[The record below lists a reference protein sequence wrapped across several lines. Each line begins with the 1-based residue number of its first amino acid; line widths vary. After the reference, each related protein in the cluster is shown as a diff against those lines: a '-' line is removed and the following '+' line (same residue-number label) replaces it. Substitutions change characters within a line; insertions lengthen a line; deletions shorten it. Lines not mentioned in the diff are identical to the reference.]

1 MDKLGERLAFERA
14 GTRPY
19 EAFLRKCRLRPDQLG
34 PVEIGRVE
42 HCMAEEARHFAMRSE
57 VITQLGGDP
66 TVQTPSADAAA
77 VQSMGLVQAVTDP
90 NTTVLQSLQALL
102 TAELVDG
109 AAWELLI
116 ALMTA
121 SGQDEMTE
129 PFQQALQEEEEHL
142 VQVRQWY
149 QDATLAEGRV
159 GAGEGAG
166 ANA

>member
-1 MDKLGERLAFERA
+1 
-14 GTRPY
+14 
-19 EAFLRKCRLRPDQLG
+19 
-34 PVEIGRVE
+34 VEIGRVE

-57 VITQLGGDP
+57 VITQLGGDR